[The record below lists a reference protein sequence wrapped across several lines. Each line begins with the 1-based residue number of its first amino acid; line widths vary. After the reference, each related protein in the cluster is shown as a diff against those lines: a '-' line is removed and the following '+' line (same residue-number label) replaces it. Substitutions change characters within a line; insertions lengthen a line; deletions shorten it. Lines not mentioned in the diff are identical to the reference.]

1 MREVQMENVHPLRL
15 RLLLEIERTGSISAA
30 AETCAIGQPSASMH
44 LRTLETAI
52 GQRLVT
58 RTGRGSSLTAAG
70 KVVASHAVGVLATL
84 DSMRRALDALD
95 ARHGGELI
103 LAASLTPSV
112 TLIPRVLRRFSDRYP
127 GVNVRLRTVPSE
139 TVLREVARAEADIG
153 VAGEVESAEPVI
165 RTEIL
170 VDELVGIAPPGL
182 LTLDRGRVSLGEL
195 ARNSLIVGP
204 DASSTRIV
212 SERHLAS
219 AAYRPA
225 RVWVFDSYEAIKR
238 AVVGGLGVSFISQ
251 LLVRE
256 EIERGELI
264 AFRVSGVEPM
274 VRRIQVVQPAF
285 RDLTREGTAFMTILA
300 DVASATEAASVPGP
314 FTQEGAVSLTADP

>member
-70 KVVASHAVGVLATL
+70 KVVASHAVGVLTTL

-112 TLIPRVLRRFSDRYP
+112 TLIPRVLRLFSDRYP
-127 GVNVRLRTVPSE
+127 GVSVRLRTVPSE

-153 VAGEVESAEPVI
+153 IAGEVQTAEPVI
-165 RTEIL
+165 RTEL
-170 VDELVGIAPPGL
+170 LMDELIGIAPPGL

-195 ARNSLIVGP
+195 ARNSLMVGP
-204 DASSTRIV
+204 EASSTRIV
-212 SERHLAS
+212 SERYLAS
-219 AAYRPA
+219 VEYRPA

-238 AVVGGLGVSFISQ
+238 AVVGGLGVSFISR

-300 DVASATEAASVPGP
+300 DAASEAASVIGP
-314 FTQEGAVSLTADP
+314 FTQEGAVS

>member
-1 MREVQMENVHPLRL
+1 
-15 RLLLEIERTGSISAA
+15 
-30 AETCAIGQPSASMH
+30 
-44 LRTLETAI
+44 
-52 GQRLVT
+52 
-58 RTGRGSSLTAAG
+58 
-70 KVVASHAVGVLATL
+70 
-84 DSMRRALDALD
+84 MRRALDALD

-127 GVNVRLRTVPSE
+127 GVSVRLRTVPSE

-153 VAGEVESAEPVI
+153 IAGEVQTAEPVI
-165 RTEIL
+165 RTEL
-170 VDELVGIAPPGL
+170 LMDELIGIAPPGL

-195 ARNSLIVGP
+195 ARNSLMVGP
-204 DASSTRIV
+204 EASSTRIV
-212 SERHLAS
+212 SERYLAS
-219 AAYRPA
+219 VEYRPA

-238 AVVGGLGVSFISQ
+238 AVVGGLGVSFISR

-300 DVASATEAASVPGP
+300 DAASEAAPVIGP
-314 FTQEGAVSLTADP
+314 FTQEGAVS

>member
-70 KVVASHAVGVLATL
+70 KVVASHAVGVLTTL

-127 GVNVRLRTVPSE
+127 GVSVRLRTVPSE

-153 VAGEVESAEPVI
+153 IAGEVQTAEPVI
-165 RTEIL
+165 RTEL
-170 VDELVGIAPPGL
+170 LMDELIGIAPPGL

-195 ARNSLIVGP
+195 ARNSLMVGP
-204 DASSTRIV
+204 EASSTRIV
-212 SERHLAS
+212 SERYLAS
-219 AAYRPA
+219 VEYRPA

-238 AVVGGLGVSFISQ
+238 AVVGGLGVSFISR

-300 DVASATEAASVPGP
+300 DAASEAASVIGP
-314 FTQEGAVSLTADP
+314 FTQEGAVS